1 MKWSN
6 RVQII
11 TGQTCF
17 HIAMH
22 LSVILFLVWGWKHRL
37 LPEVSAGLVAAY
49 VVLLVA
55 MMITQRISRL
65 RRAGDYLEEAST
77 TYYFGAA
84 MLSLYLLFR
93 AVHNPLLIGALGV
106 LLLVGPAL
114 VSLLAKEP
122 PVQQT
127 EKKRSSS

>member
-22 LSVILFLVWGWKHRL
+22 LSVVVFLIWGWKHRL
-37 LPEVSAGLVAAY
+37 LAEVSAGLVAAY
-49 VVLLVA
+49 VIVLVA
-55 MMITQRISRL
+55 MMVTQRIARL
-65 RRAGDYLEEAST
+65 RLIGDYLEEAST

-84 MLSLYLLFR
+84 MLTLFLLSR
-93 AVHNPLLIGALGV
+93 VVHNPLLVGALGV
-106 LLLVGPAL
+106 VMLVGPAL
-114 VSLLAKEP
+114 ISLLAKEP
-122 PVQQT
+122 VRHT
-127 EKKRSSS
+127 ENKRS

>member
-22 LSVILFLVWGWKHRL
+22 LSVIALLVWGWKHQL
-37 LPEVSAGLVAAY
+37 LVSVSGSLVAAY
-49 VVLLVA
+49 VVLLAA
-55 MMITQRISRL
+55 MIITQRVTRL
-65 RRAGDYLEEAST
+65 RVVGDYLEEAST

-84 MLSLYLLFR
+84 MLSLFLLSR
-93 AVHNPLLIGALGV
+93 VISNPLLVGALGV
-106 LLLVGPAL
+106 VMLIGPAL
-114 VSLLAKEP
+114 ISLLAKEP
-122 PVQQT
+122 VRRV
-127 EKKRSSS
+127 EKKSS

>member
-11 TGQTCF
+11 TGQTCV

-22 LSVILFLVWGWKHRL
+22 ALVIAALIWGWKHKAL
-37 LPEVSAGLVAAY
+37 IEVCSTLVAAY
-49 VVLLVA
+49 AVVFIAMLVL
-55 MMITQRISRL
+55 QRSARL
-65 RRAGDYLEEAST
+65 RRIGDYLEEATT

-84 MLSLYLLFR
+84 MMTLFIVSR
-93 AVHNPLLIGALGV
+93 YIHNALLIGMLGV
-106 LLLVGPAL
+106 VMLVGPAL

-122 PVQQT
+122 AGRIQ
-127 EKKRSSS
+127 KKRS

>member
-22 LSVILFLVWGWKHRL
+22 LSVVVFLIWGWKHQL
-37 LPEVSAGLVAAY
+37 LSEVSAGLVAAY
-49 VVLLVA
+49 VIVLVA
-55 MMITQRISRL
+55 MMVTQRIARL
-65 RRAGDYLEEAST
+65 RLIGDYLEEAST

-84 MLSLYLLFR
+84 MLTLFLLSR
-93 AVHNPLLIGALGV
+93 VVHNPLLVGALGV
-106 LLLVGPAL
+106 VMLVGPAL
-114 VSLLAKEP
+114 ISLLAKEP
-122 PVQQT
+122 VRHT
-127 EKKRSSS
+127 ENKRS

>member
-22 LSVILFLVWGWKHRL
+22 LSIVLFLIWGWKHRV

-49 VVLLVA
+49 VLLLAA
-55 MMITQRISRL
+55 MMVTQRISRL

-84 MLSLYLLFR
+84 MMSLYLLSR
-93 AVHNPLLIGALGV
+93 VLHNPLLIGALGV
-106 LLLVGPAL
+106 LMLVGPAL
-114 VSLLAKEP
+114 VSLLAKEAP
-122 PVQQT
+122 APQI
-127 EKKRSSS
+127 EKKRS